1 MPILEAFTMPKALD
15 VDTAT
20 ATPTYARFVTEPW
33 EKGFGHTLGNALRR
47 VLLSSMD
54 GAAICSI
61 RIEGV
66 AHEFS
71 HIPDVVEDVTEI
83 VLNMKKVKL
92 ECSGEFP
99 RTLELYAEKAGV
111 VTASAIREDGVTTV
125 LNPDL
130 VICTLD
136 RDRPLRMEL
145 EIDFGRG
152 YRPAEENKRED
163 HPIGVIPV
171 DCLFSPVIRVRYDVQ
186 ACRVGQRTD
195 YDRLDVEVWTDGRIS
210 PQEALTRSAG
220 LLQEHLGVFCSSSP
234 EEAPV
239 IEITNEEDQELLAR
253 LSTSVNDLELSVR
266 AVNCLNTA
274 QIRIIGQLVQKN
286 EPEML
291 KYRNF
296 GKKSLQEIKEKL
308 AEMGL
313 ALGMTLKDELVAA
326 LDQRLNDDE
335 EKD

>member
-1 MPILEAFTMPKALD
+1 MAFA
-15 VDTAT
+15 
-20 ATPTYARFVTEPW
+20 
-33 EKGFGHTLGNALRR
+33 FG
-47 VLLSSMD
+47 D
-54 GAAICSI
+54 G
-61 RIEGV
+61 
-66 AHEFS
+66 
-71 HIPDVVEDVTEI
+71 
-83 VLNMKKVKL
+83 
-92 ECSGEFP
+92 
-99 RTLELYAEKAGV
+99 
-111 VTASAIREDGVTTV
+111 
-125 LNPDL
+125 
-130 VICTLD
+130 
-136 RDRPLRMEL
+136 
-145 EIDFGRG
+145 
-152 YRPAEENKRED
+152 
-163 HPIGVIPV
+163 
-171 DCLFSPVIRVRYDVQ
+171 
-186 ACRVGQRTD
+186 
-195 YDRLDVEVWTDGRIS
+195 DRLDVEVWTDGRIS

>member
-1 MPILEAFTMPKALD
+1 MPTLEGFTMPNELE
-15 VDTAT
+15 VDQATAT
-20 ATPTYARFVTEPW
+20 ATYARFVTEPW

-54 GAAICSI
+54 GVAISSI
-61 RIEGV
+61 RIDGV

-92 ECSGEFP
+92 ECGGEFP
-99 RTLELYAEKAGV
+99 RMLELYAEKAGV

-136 RDRPLRMEL
+136 RDRPLRMEI

-163 HPIGVIPV
+163 HAIGVIPV
-171 DCLFSPVIRVRYDVQ
+171 DCLFSPVRRVRYDVQ

-195 YDRLDVEVWTDGRIS
+195 YDRLDIEVWTDRRID
-210 PQEALTRSAG
+210 PQEAVARSAA
-220 LLQEHLGVFCSSSP
+220 LLVEHLTVFCASKP
-234 EEAPV
+234 EEAPI
-239 IEITNEEDQELLAR
+239 IEITNEEDQELLEK
-253 LSTSVNDLELSVR
+253 LTTSVNGLELSVR

-274 QIRIIGQLVQKN
+274 QIRTIGQLVQKN

-296 GKKSLQEIKEKL
+296 GKKSLQEIKERL
-308 AEMGL
+308 EELGL
-313 ALGMTLKDELVAA
+313 TLGMTLKEELVAA

>member
-1 MPILEAFTMPKALD
+1 MPTLEGFTMPKALE
-15 VDTAT
+15 VDQSTAT
-20 ATPTYARFVTEPW
+20 FDYARFVTEPW

-54 GAAICSI
+54 GAAISSI

-92 ECSGEFP
+92 ECTGEFP
-99 RTLELYAEKAGV
+99 RTLELYAEKAGN
-111 VTASAIREDGVTTV
+111 VTAGAIREDGVTTV

-130 VICTLD
+130 LICTLD
-136 RDRPLRMEL
+136 RDRPLRIEI

-152 YRPAEENKRED
+152 YRPAEDNKRED

-171 DCLFSPVIRVRYDVQ
+171 DCLFSPVTRVRYDVQ

-195 YDRLDVEVWTDGRIS
+195 YDRLDIEVWTDGRIN
-210 PQEALTRSAG
+210 PQDAMTRSAG
-220 LLQEHLGVFCSSSP
+220 LLMEHLGVFCASKP
-234 EEAPV
+234 EETPI
-239 IEITNEEDQELLAR
+239 IEITNEEDQELLEQ
-253 LSTSVNDLELSVR
+253 LSQSVNGLELSVR

-274 QIRIIGQLVQKN
+274 QIRTIGQLVLKN

-296 GKKSLQEIKEKL
+296 GKKSLQEIKERL
-308 AEMGL
+308 TELGL
-313 ALGMTLKDELVAA
+313 SLGMTLKEELVAA
-326 LDQRLNDDE
+326 LVQRLDDDE